1 MIDTDDT
8 DELLLIPP
16 DFFSVKSSSE
26 HSQIGEPYYNVVDN
40 LIKQVGNLRTRL
52 KSIES
57 CDSFCSN
64 SLDQSYESLQK
75 MENGKQTFRKYSST
89 DDLCTSR
96 STENSPQKPLARF
109 RINSLPNSPNTDKY
123 FFKHSRGLHPK
134 LNPDRSSPKK
144 SNKFEKDGQV
154 LNEIDTFLSKV
165 KTIQRINAARNLESD
180 FNNCGNVK
188 TGQSLPIDRKEPA
201 KHKTRQFGDTNE
213 TMPEYDSDTSHNHG
227 KERELDNKTSN
238 DKDLK
243 INLGFTQDSLLFN
256 HVHSYTDSSSDST
269 QITAYNRLRTSGKT
283 NLLTNPIHSNALN
296 VLDVHKKLLED
307 SSRKNKSKETYADH
321 KQRSKNTIVGDN
333 LGAQLSLMNLADIW
347 NANNHTLTKT
357 QLTQKLQEEKY
368 KRQHCE
374 EIIQDLQTRNLELQQ
389 NMSVAV
395 KVDEAKNITIKK
407 YQEALEK
414 LIFRIEKLGKEKLD
428 IEFEINKL
436 KNQQN
441 VEKEN
446 SAQKISY
453 YEKEVARLLKAA
465 NGNQEKITT
474 LEKRIIEIE
483 KENQTLSKQK
493 EALEQDYLKECDKYK
508 QLSDILALK
517 ELELNEN
524 KITLATARNEI
535 SHSKQA
541 IETCQAE
548 FNQMKNEFIKMEH
561 VIEEER
567 SLKAQL
573 NSQIAD
579 LTGQVQS
586 NKKQQNLLQE
596 ELAKS
601 KKQTETNKVE
611 LRNFYQG
618 QVELL
623 VQTKLK
629 EFQCQLDDTEN
640 KFKEEIKKRE
650 MAIAKSAA
658 THIQQI
664 SEKYSLEIELI
675 EKKHK
680 EETKLYQIQIM
691 QQKQLVESLQNK
703 LDQFQEK
710 RIEIAKQLQKIME
723 SQWNEAL
730 KIITSGR
737 SIRSMDESAFT
748 TVDQLNSLKTKSYNN
763 LEDVLS
769 QHDEDQLD
777 SGRKQNNKEETGPTN
792 DKSEKLDFHQFIP
805 DNDTPV
811 SSRFPQN
818 RPLNGSE
825 FQHFLS
831 LLLNKPTGNFHQ
843 DAKES
848 ETMDFSKLP
857 YFQDQEDDRL
867 NQKGQKDRKGPKPP
881 WK

>member
-16 DFFSVKSSSE
+16 DFFSVQSSSE
-26 HSQIGEPYYNVVDN
+26 HSQIEEPYYNVVDN
-40 LIKQVGNLRTRL
+40 LIKQVGNLRNRL

-64 SLDQSYESLQK
+64 SLDRSYECLRK

-96 STENSPQKPLARF
+96 STENSPQKPLAKF
-109 RINSLPNSPNTDKY
+109 KINSLPNSPNTDRY
-123 FFKHSRGLHPK
+123 IFKHSRALHHIS
-134 LNPDRSSPKK
+134 NPTKK
-144 SNKFEKDGQV
+144 SNKLDKDGQV
-154 LNEIDTFLSKV
+154 LTEIDTFLSKV
-165 KTIQRINAARNLESD
+165 KTIQRINAARNLEMD
-180 FNNCGNVK
+180 FNDYSHVK
-188 TGQSLPIDRKEPA
+188 TGQSPPIEKKEPS
-201 KHKTRQFGDTNE
+201 KSKTSQFGDTNE
-213 TMPEYDSDTSHNHG
+213 SIHEYESDISPNKV
-227 KERELDNKTSN
+227 KERELDNKTSI
-238 DKDLK
+238 DKDLGV
-243 INLGFTQDSLLFN
+243 NLDFTQDFLRYN
-256 HVHSYTDSSSDST
+256 HIPSYTDSSSDST
-269 QITAYNRLRTSGKT
+269 QITAYNRPRGSGKA
-283 NLLTNPIHSNALN
+283 NLMINPIHSNALN
-296 VLDVHKKLLED
+296 VLNVHKKLLED
-307 SSRKNKSKETYADH
+307 SSRKVKSKETYADH

-333 LGAQLSLMNLADIW
+333 LGTQLSLMNLADIW

-374 EIIQDLQTRNLELQQ
+374 EIIQDLQTKNLELQQ

-395 KVDEAKNITIKK
+395 KVDEAKNVTIKK

-428 IEFEINKL
+428 QEFEITKL
-436 KNQQN
+436 KSKQN
-441 VEKEN
+441 DDKEN
-446 SAQKISY
+446 LIQKMSY
-453 YEKEVARLLKAA
+453 YEKEVAALLKVAH
-465 NGNQEKITT
+465 GNQEKMAT
-474 LEKRIIEIE
+474 LEQRCIELE

-493 EALEQDYLKECDKYK
+493 EVLEQDYLKECDKYK

-524 KITLATARNEI
+524 KTTLASARNEI
-535 SHSKQA
+535 SQSKQA
-541 IETCQAE
+541 VETCQAE
-548 FNQMKNEFIKMEH
+548 FNEMKSEFMKMEH

-567 SLKAQL
+567 ALKVQL
-573 NSQIAD
+573 NNQIAD
-579 LTGQVQS
+579 LTEEVQS

-601 KKQTETNKVE
+601 KKQVETNKVE

-623 VQTKLK
+623 VQSKLK
-629 EFQCQLDDTEN
+629 EFQCQLDETEN

-710 RIEIAKQLQKIME
+710 RIEIAKQLQKVME

-737 SIRSMDESAFT
+737 STGSMDESAFAT
-748 TVDQLNSLKTKSYNN
+748 IDQLNNLKTKSYNN

-777 SGRKQNNKEETGPTN
+777 SCRRQNNKEETRSSN
-792 DKSEKLDFHQFIP
+792 DKSEKLDFHRFLP
-805 DNDTPV
+805 ENDTPV
-811 SSRFPQN
+811 SSRFPLN
-818 RPLNGSE
+818 RPLSGSE

-831 LLLNKPTGNFHQ
+831 LLLNKPPGDFHHE
-843 DAKES
+843 AKE
-848 ETMDFSKLP
+848 TGTIDFSKLQ
-857 YFQDQEDDRL
+857 YFQDQEDGKL